1 MQCWIVV
8 LRVLGVVVD
17 EVPLDLRVVL
27 DKIPLDLRVV
37 LDKVP
42 SDLQVVLDKVP
53 SDLRVVLDKV
63 LLDLDLWVLQ
73 DKVHHHFH
81 LKVEELNMR
90 HLLSSSPTPV
100 TSTSDSRWL

>member
-1 MQCWIVV
+1 MQYWIVV
-8 LRVLGVVVD
+8 LLVLGVVLD

-42 SDLQVVLDKVP
+42 SDLRVVLDKVP
-53 SDLRVVLDKV
+53 
-63 LLDLDLWVLQ
+63 LDLDLWVLQ

-81 LKVEELNMR
+81 LKVEALNMR
-90 HLLSSSPTPV
+90 HAKFLSHTCYIHFRLQMALM
-100 TSTSDSRWL
+100 STCRCM

>member
-8 LRVLGVVVD
+8 LLVFGVVLD

-42 SDLQVVLDKVP
+42 SDLRVVLDKVP
-53 SDLRVVLDKV
+53 SDLQVVLDKI
-63 LLDLDLWVLQ
+63 LLDLDLSVLQ

-90 HLLSSSPTPV
+90 HLLSSSLTPV

>member
-8 LRVLGVVVD
+8 LLVLGVVLD

-42 SDLQVVLDKVP
+42 SDLRVVLDKVP
-53 SDLRVVLDKV
+53 
-63 LLDLDLWVLQ
+63 LDLDLWVLQ

>member
-1 MQCWIVV
+1 MIVV

-27 DKIPLDLRVV
+27 DKVPL
-37 LDKVP
+37 
-42 SDLQVVLDKVP
+42 DLQVVLDKVP
-53 SDLRVVLDKV
+53 LDLQAVLDKV
-63 LLDLDLWVLQ
+63 PLHLDLWVLQ

>member
-17 EVPLDLRVVL
+17 EVLLDLRVL
-27 DKIPLDLRVV
+27 

-42 SDLQVVLDKVP
+42 LDLQ
-53 SDLRVVLDKV
+53 VVLDKV

-81 LKVEELNMR
+81 LKVEALNMR
-90 HLLSSSPTPV
+90 HAKFLSHTCYIHFRLQMALM
-100 TSTSDSRWL
+100 STCRCM